1 MLRGPSKDV
10 LNEIE
15 RNLND
20 AIQVAR
26 NLMQEPRIV
35 YGGGAIEV
43 APSKAV
49 AEKAEEVSGEKQ
61 WPFKAIGQALEV
73 IPRIL
78 VANCGESTIRAITSL
93 KAKHA
98 DDNHDSYGI
107 DGMTGQVRD
116 MKDLGV
122 FDPFVVRMQVYKS
135 AVETAMM
142 LLRIDDIV
150 SGVKKASDVG
160 GD

>member
-1 MLRGPSKDV
+1 
-10 LNEIE
+10 
-15 RNLND
+15 
-20 AIQVAR
+20 
-26 NLMQEPRIV
+26 MQEPRIV

-43 APSKAV
+43 ALSKAV

-98 DDNHDSYGI
+98 EATENHSWGI
-107 DGMTGQVRD
+107 DGMTGQVKD
-116 MKDLGV
+116 MKEVSFAIFSQLCIVEIASFNTKFLG
-122 FDPFVVRMQVYKS
+122 
-135 AVETAMM
+135 
-142 LLRIDDIV
+142 LLCLI
-150 SGVKKASDVG
+150 S
-160 GD
+160 